1 MALEYS
7 GSRGL
12 HQYTIE
18 DPNRP
23 GSGVVYGGDDPA
35 VNPLSRLHPLYSALN
50 RRSDQ
55 GDSYYNGLNVSLR
68 SSNFYN
74 TGLTMTANYTWS
86 HAIDT
91 LSSTFS
97 ESFANYNLGLLDP
110 FQPRLDRGDADF
122 DIRHRFSFSA
132 VYEIPFF
139 NNLNGFARQLLGGWS
154 IAPIFTART
163 GTPFTLFDCTNA
175 VAACSRP
182 IFDDPTAVPRGES
195 VDDVGSPTGANEF
208 TYFQVPTFTS
218 WASPLTG
225 TSDFGGCT
233 VPGQGAIQ
241 QCPWPAN
248 MERRN
253 AFRAPGLWNLDL
265 GVYKSFKLTERVGLQ
280 LRGEAYNLFNHSNL
294 FVDPNNLDVSSTT
307 AITAVRGRA
316 GLNAG
321 LGAGFDER
329 RNLQLGAKITF

>member
-1 MALEYS
+1 M
-7 GSRGL
+7 
-12 HQYTIE
+12 
-18 DPNRP
+18 
-23 GSGVVYGGDDPA
+23 
-35 VNPLSRLHPLYSALN
+35 
-50 RRSDQ
+50 
-55 GDSYYNGLNVSLR
+55 
-68 SSNFYN
+68 
-74 TGLTMTANYTWS
+74 
-86 HAIDT
+86 
-91 LSSTFS
+91 
-97 ESFANYNLGLLDP
+97 
-110 FQPRLDRGDADF
+110 
-122 DIRHRFSFSA
+122 
-132 VYEIPFF
+132 
-139 NNLNGFARQLLGGWS
+139 NGFARQLLGGWS
-154 IAPIFTART
+154 LAPILTART

-182 IFDDPTAVPRGES
+182 IFDDPSAVPRGEAI
-195 VDDVGSPTGANEF
+195 DDVGTATGPNEF
-208 TYFQVPTFTS
+208 TYFNVPTFTS

-233 VPGQGAIQ
+233 IPGQGATQ
-241 QCPWPAN
+241 LCPWPAN

-253 AFRAPGLWNLDL
+253 AFRAPGIWNLDL

-294 FVDPNNLDVSSTT
+294 FVDPNNLDVSSTS